1 MTGEASAKA
10 GAAMAEKK
18 PPVIKTAAIAWR
30 NAFRAIEVMP
40 VVASIAFV
48 LYLVM
53 SLAISA
59 INANPYALAGS
70 PWFPIISIGAS
81 IVQAVLL
88 SPLAIA
94 VHRFVL
100 LGEEANRYPLEPK
113 SGRYLRFVG
122 FAILVKILWLIPNTI
137 ESLIPAAP
145 DNNPAL
151 ATGLKFLAFVLV
163 ITVVIVVVRRA
174 ILFPA
179 IAIDAPGATWSKA
192 RLDTKGSSWRVAFVF
207 ILTALPV
214 LVINGLLAWLWLL
227 LTPQAQPS
235 AGSLLFFSVI
245 EAVIAIAALCAF
257 AAAASHIYRAR
268 ADIMTRPR

>member
-18 PPVIKTAAIAWR
+18 PLVIETAAIAWR
-30 NAFRAIEVMP
+30 DAFRAIEVMP
-40 VVASIAFV
+40 VLAGIAFV

-100 LGEEANRYPLEPK
+100 LGEKTNRYPLEPK
-113 SGRYLRFVG
+113 SSRYLRFVG
-122 FAILVKILWLIPNTI
+122 FAILVKILWLIPSTI
-137 ESLIPAAP
+137 ESLIPIVR
-145 DNNPAL
+145 DNNQAL
-151 ATGLKFLAFVLV
+151 ASVLSIVAFVLV
-163 ITVVIVVVRRA
+163 ITIVIIAVRRA

-179 IAIDAPGATWSKA
+179 I
-192 RLDTKGSSWRVAFVF
+192 
-207 ILTALPV
+207 
-214 LVINGLLAWLWLL
+214 
-227 LTPQAQPS
+227 
-235 AGSLLFFSVI
+235 
-245 EAVIAIAALCAF
+245 
-257 AAAASHIYRAR
+257 
-268 ADIMTRPR
+268 

>member
-1 MTGEASAKA
+1 
-10 GAAMAEKK
+10 MAEKK
-18 PPVIKTAAIAWR
+18 PPVIETAVIAWR
-30 NAFRAIEVMP
+30 DAFRAIEVMP
-40 VVASIAFV
+40 VVAGIAFV

-59 INANPYALAGS
+59 INANAYALVSS
-70 PWFPIISIGAS
+70 PWLPIISIGAS

-88 SPLAIA
+88 APLAIA

-100 LGEEANRYPLEPK
+100 LGEKTDRYPLEPK
-113 SGRYLRFVG
+113 SSRYLRFIG
-122 FAILVKILWLIPNTI
+122 FAILVKILWLIPSTI
-137 ESLIPAAP
+137 ESLIPAAR

-151 ATGLKFLAFVLV
+151 ATGLGIVAFVLV
-163 ITVVIVVVRRA
+163 ITVVIIVVRRA

-207 ILTALPV
+207 VLTALPV
-214 LVINGLLAWLWLL
+214 LVINGLLYWLWLL

-235 AGSLLFFSVI
+235 AGSFLFFSVI
-245 EAVIAIAALCAF
+245 EAVIAIAALCAL

>member
-1 MTGEASAKA
+1 
-10 GAAMAEKK
+10 MAQKK

-30 NAFRAIEVMP
+30 DAFRAIEVMP
-40 VVASIAFV
+40 AVAGIAFV

-53 SLAISA
+53 SLAIS
-59 INANPYALAGS
+59 INANPYALVGS
-70 PWFPIISIGAS
+70 PWLPIISIGAS

-137 ESLIPAAP
+137 ESLIPAQ
-145 DNNPAL
+145 DNNSAL

-207 ILTALPV
+207 ILTALPI

-245 EAVIAIAALCAF
+245 GAVIAIAALCAF

-268 ADIMTRPR
+268 ADIMTRPP